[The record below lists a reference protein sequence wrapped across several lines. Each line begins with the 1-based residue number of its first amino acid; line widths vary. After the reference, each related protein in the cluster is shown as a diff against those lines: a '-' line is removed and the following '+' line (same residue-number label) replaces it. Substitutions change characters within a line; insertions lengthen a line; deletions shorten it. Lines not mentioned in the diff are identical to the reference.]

1 MQRVCN
7 PGPRLVHHMTR
18 TSSGVKAEKVFS
30 WPSPTKPRSAQLSV
44 LAEPQLS
51 SGRAGLAGGQE
62 RGHAGARA
70 RAWRWCGS
78 RRVVMRRGGDSR
90 APMLT
95 IECVGPQEFWG
106 PPRAALITP
115 RRGRVG
121 PRPGGASRSHGACAL
136 HRVDANAVRGGD
148 HPHARA
154 ILPAQIGRCCGQLG
168 RSRSAPMSTL
178 PCPTVVARP
187 VVPGLMLGC
196 RCRPTGN
203 DRHQFVAALFPASIA
218 GIPWY

>member
-1 MQRVCN
+1 
-7 PGPRLVHHMTR
+7 
-18 TSSGVKAEKVFS
+18 
-30 WPSPTKPRSAQLSV
+30 
-44 LAEPQLS
+44 
-51 SGRAGLAGGQE
+51 
-62 RGHAGARA
+62 
-70 RAWRWCGS
+70 
-78 RRVVMRRGGDSR
+78 MRRGGDSR

-154 ILPAQIGRCCGQLG
+154 ILPAQIGRCCGQFG
-168 RSRSAPMSTL
+168 RSRSAPMSKL
-178 PCPTVVARP
+178 PVELWWPVPLSQAQCSAVAADPRAMIAINSSSLISCIDRGDTVVLSA
-187 VVPGLMLGC
+187 
-196 RCRPTGN
+196 
-203 DRHQFVAALFPASIA
+203 
-218 GIPWY
+218 